1 MQPKESAMFP
11 ARTETSSQARATIDR
26 LAAET
31 ISFRDFS
38 AAPDDLIA
46 EYNGALTAFVPHDKM
61 HLFHIGKGN
70 YVGDTT
76 HPGAYFPGGAF
87 RRLVERARV
96 DFDALLL
103 ERQQQTPRR

>member
-1 MQPKESAMFP
+1 MSSTQ
-11 ARTETSSQARATIDR
+11 TETSSQARATIDR

-31 ISFRDFS
+31 VSLRDFS

-46 EYNGALTAFVPHDKM
+46 QYNVALTAFVPHDKM

-87 RRLVERARV
+87 RRLVERARI

-103 ERQQQTPRR
+103 ERQQRTPKR

>member
-1 MQPKESAMFP
+1 MSS

-31 ISFRDFS
+31 AALRDFS
-38 AAPDDLIA
+38 VAPEDLIA
-46 EYNGALTAFVPHDKM
+46 EFNGTLSTFVPYNKM
-61 HLFHIGKGN
+61 HLFHIGKGS
-70 YVGDTT
+70 YVGNTT

-103 ERQQQTPRR
+103 ERQQQPPKR